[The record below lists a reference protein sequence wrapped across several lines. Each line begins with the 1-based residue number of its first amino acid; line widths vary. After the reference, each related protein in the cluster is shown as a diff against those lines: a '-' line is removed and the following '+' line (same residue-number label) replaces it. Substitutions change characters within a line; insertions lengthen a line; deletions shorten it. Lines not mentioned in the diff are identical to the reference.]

1 MRRSILLAT
10 LPLLLSS
17 GTVTYAQTPAA
28 AEAAS
33 PARQLAVAPLSELVE
48 QVNIPF
54 EQFTL
59 DNGLTVIVHE
69 DRKTPVVGVSVWYGV
84 GSKHEPDGKTG
95 FAHLFE
101 HLMFNG
107 SENASGDFFEPLQ
120 EIGATDYNGTTWFD
134 RTNYFQTVPTGAL
147 DRTLMLESDRM
158 GHLLGAVTQEK
169 LDNQIGVVQNE
180 KRQGDNQPYGLVEYE
195 QLENLYPS
203 GHPYH
208 HSTIGSMDDLSNATL
223 DDVKQWFRDNYGP
236 NNAVLVLAGDIDTAT
251 AREKVT
257 KWFGAIPSGPPIPQ
271 VEAPVPTLPE
281 PLTKTIY
288 DQVPTT
294 RIYKMWAVPG
304 LNDPAYIPLVMG
316 VTVLGGLSSSRLDN
330 SLVREKQL
338 AVGVVASPEIFAQA
352 GQIVLYADLKP
363 GVSEE
368 ELVAAFD
375 AEIADF
381 LANGPT
387 ADELQRAATTY
398 AAGAIRGLEQVGGF
412 SGKAPVLAQGLLYSG
427 DAGHYKTELEAAAAI
442 TPEAVRDAT
451 AKWLSRPTF
460 TLRIEP
466 GTRQEGGENRG
477 GFFDAPEGTAG
488 MQPAFYAHPLFGQAG
503 AAALA
508 APDRSKLPDM
518 GELKQLDF
526 PDIERATLS
535 NGMQVF
541 FARRDA
547 APVVTARILFDAGYS
562 ADPKDKLG
570 IQSMMLRLMN
580 EGTTRLN
587 STELAIAKE
596 RLGANLGGYA
606 DADTTSFGLDAVTPN
621 LQSSLELLAEYIRQ
635 PAFDP
640 AELERVRAQQLNR
653 IQGEFNNP
661 AAIGQRA
668 LAPLLYGE
676 AHPYGIPPSGTG
688 EPEVVQNLTRQ
699 ELIDFHQTWLRP
711 EGARIIVVGDTTLAE
726 LVPMLEKSFGDWR
739 GSDTAQPAKDFSVAI
754 PVPQQRIVLI
764 HRPAS
769 PQSIIFAGRV
779 LEQKGTDDLVE
790 LNAANETFGGSFLS
804 RINMNLRET
813 KGWSYGVR
821 SLVQAPMESATFI
834 LYAPVQADRTG
845 DSIAELRKDLAAYTS
860 DQGVTPVELQRII
873 NGNVRELPGQFETSG
888 DVLAGL
894 TNIVTLE
901 RPDDYY
907 ETLAGRYENM
917 TAARLDAEARKAFIG
932 DDLVWVV
939 VGDAEVVRPQL
950 DQLGLPVEVRNI
962 DTGVSSG
969 E

>member
-1 MRRSILLAT
+1 
-10 LPLLLSS
+10 
-17 GTVTYAQTPAA
+17 
-28 AEAAS
+28 
-33 PARQLAVAPLSELVE
+33 
-48 QVNIPF
+48 
-54 EQFTL
+54 
-59 DNGLTVIVHE
+59 
-69 DRKTPVVGVSVWYGV
+69 
-84 GSKHEPDGKTG
+84 
-95 FAHLFE
+95 
-101 HLMFNG
+101 
-107 SENASGDFFEPLQ
+107 
-120 EIGATDYNGTTWFD
+120 
-134 RTNYFQTVPTGAL
+134 
-147 DRTLMLESDRM
+147 
-158 GHLLGAVTQEK
+158 
-169 LDNQIGVVQNE
+169 
-180 KRQGDNQPYGLVEYE
+180 
-195 QLENLYPS
+195 
-203 GHPYH
+203 
-208 HSTIGSMDDLSNATL
+208 
-223 DDVKQWFRDNYGP
+223 
-236 NNAVLVLAGDIDTAT
+236 
-251 AREKVT
+251 
-257 KWFGAIPSGPPIPQ
+257 
-271 VEAPVPTLPE
+271 
-281 PLTKTIY
+281 
-288 DQVPTT
+288 
-294 RIYKMWAVPG
+294 
-304 LNDPAYIPLVMG
+304 
-316 VTVLGGLSSSRLDN
+316 
-330 SLVREKQL
+330 
-338 AVGVVASPEIFAQA
+338 
-352 GQIVLYADLKP
+352 
-363 GVSEE
+363 VSEE

-412 SGKAPVLAQGLLYSG
+412 SGKAPLLAQGLLYSG
-427 DAGHYKTELEAAAAI
+427 DAGHYKTELEAAAVV
-442 TPEAVRDAT
+442 TPEAVREAT

-477 GFFDAPEGTAG
+477 GFFDAPDGADG
-488 MQPAFYAHPLFGQAG
+488 MQPAFYSHPLFGQAG
-503 AAALA
+503 AATLA
-508 APDRSKLPDM
+508 SPDRSKLPDI

-547 APVVTARILFDAGYS
+547 APVVSARVLFDAGYS

-570 IQSMMLRLMN
+570 IQSMMLSLMN
-580 EGTTRLN
+580 EGTTRLD

-699 ELIDFHQTWLRP
+699 DLIDFHQTWLRP

-726 LVPMLEKSFGDWR
+726 LMPMLEKSFGDWR
-739 GSDTAQPAKDFSVAI
+739 GSDTVQPVKDFSVAV

-779 LEQKGTDDLVE
+779 LEKKGTDDLVD

-804 RINMNLRET
+804 RINMNLREP
-813 KGWSYGVR
+813 KGWS
-821 SLVQAPMESATFI
+821 
-834 LYAPVQADRTG
+834 
-845 DSIAELRKDLAAYTS
+845 
-860 DQGVTPVELQRII
+860 
-873 NGNVRELPGQFETSG
+873 
-888 DVLAGL
+888 
-894 TNIVTLE
+894 
-901 RPDDYY
+901 
-907 ETLAGRYENM
+907 
-917 TAARLDAEARKAFIG
+917 
-932 DDLVWVV
+932 
-939 VGDAEVVRPQL
+939 
-950 DQLGLPVEVRNI
+950 
-962 DTGVSSG
+962 
-969 E
+969 